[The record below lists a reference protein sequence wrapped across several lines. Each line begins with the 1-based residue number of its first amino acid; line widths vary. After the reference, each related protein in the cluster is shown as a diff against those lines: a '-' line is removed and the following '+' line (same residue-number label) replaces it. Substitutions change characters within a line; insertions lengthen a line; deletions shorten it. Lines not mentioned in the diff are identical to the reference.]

1 MDKYLKTLIQSF
13 NGKDYKDFLGYVYKT
28 FEKEIDVSKGKH
40 QDKYIKMRKSILSY
54 IFSNEKAIVSEL
66 NKKIRK

>member
-1 MDKYLKTLIQSF
+1 MDKYLKTLIQNF
-13 NGKDYKDFLGYVYKT
+13 KGKDYKDFLAYVYKT
-28 FEKEIDVSKGKH
+28 FEKQIDVSKEKH
-40 QDKYIKMRKSILSY
+40 QDKYIKVRKSILTY

>member
-1 MDKYLKTLIQSF
+1 MDKYLKTLIQNF
-13 NGKDYKDFLGYVYKT
+13 KGKDYKDFLGYVYKT
-28 FEKEIDVSKGKH
+28 FEKQIDVGKEKH
-40 QDKYIKMRKSILSY
+40 QDKYIKVRKSILSY